1 MQSHMP
7 NFMIWY
13 IQYNNL
19 LNGAFLM
26 ESLIYIEEKQIN

>member
-7 NFMIWY
+7 NFMIWC

-19 LNGAFLM
+19 LNRAFLK

>member
-7 NFMIWY
+7 NFMIWC

-19 LNGAFLM
+19 LNGAFIM
-26 ESLIYIEEKQIN
+26 ESPIYIEEKQIN